1 MSAVLHAEQ
10 VSNCPSNSVDLMSAV
25 LHAEQVSNC
34 PSNSIVP
41 PGPNE
46 CCATCRA
53 GE

>member
-1 MSAVLHAEQ
+1 MNHYSTVPAIVLFLL
-10 VSNCPSNSVDLMSAV
+10 DLMSAV

-34 PSNSIVP
+34 HSNSIVP